1 MERNRK
7 FRKIAVTGKA
17 GTGKTT
23 ISRYIASY
31 GYKLIEA
38 DKIAHDLLR
47 KADIKNSVISTFGKV
62 LLKNDEIIRN
72 NLAEIVFS
80 DIEQRN
86 KLNSIL
92 HPPML
97 TLINEYLDKF
107 EYLILEAAI
116 LNLWDIDNKFDLII
130 CMTSSEEVIRYRL
143 KNKGWENNSID
154 RIIKIQENICNNPKY
169 VKIENNYSDLKK
181 IYQKIDE
188 SLNKGK

>member
-7 FRKIAVTGKA
+7 FQKIAVTGKA

-38 DKIAHDLLR
+38 DKIAHNIL
-47 KADIKNSVISTFGKV
+47 KQSEIKDSIITAFGKE
-62 LLKNDEIIRN
+62 LLKNGEIARD
-72 NLAEIVFS
+72 NLAEIIFS
-80 DIEQRN
+80 DINQRN

-97 TLINEYLDKF
+97 MLINEYLNKF

-116 LNLWDIDNKFDLII
+116 LNIWNIDNKFDLII
-130 CMTSSEEVIRYRL
+130 CLTSSEEVIRYRL
-143 KNKGWENNSID
+143 INKGWINDSID

-169 VKIENNYSDLKK
+169 VKIENNYSDIKEIYLKLDELLKK
-181 IYQKIDE
+181 
-188 SLNKGK
+188 GK